1 MTTVCCRHCLR
12 DRRCCGNTVC
22 TRQTGCCDIMD
33 FELMNLAT
41 GKIFHK
47 TVLPVAKALGF
58 LHRTQ
63 YSRKILVLNYRYH
76 QASEEALS

>member
-1 MTTVCCRHCLR
+1 
-12 DRRCCGNTVC
+12 
-22 TRQTGCCDIMD
+22 MD

-47 TVLPVAKALGF
+47 TVLPEAKALDF
-58 LHRTQ
+58 LHRAQ
-63 YSRKILVLNYRYH
+63 YSHKILVLNYRYH

>member
-1 MTTVCCRHCLR
+1 
-12 DRRCCGNTVC
+12 
-22 TRQTGCCDIMD
+22 MD

-47 TVLPVAKALGF
+47 TVLPVSKALG
-58 LHRTQ
+58 LLRRAQ

-76 QASEEALS
+76 QAGEEALS

>member
-1 MTTVCCRHCLR
+1 
-12 DRRCCGNTVC
+12 
-22 TRQTGCCDIMD
+22 MD

-58 LHRTQ
+58 LHRAQ

-76 QASEEALS
+76 QAGEEALS